1 MSRRRACCA
10 AGTSLATKAMRLK
23 RDAVRRFA
31 MTGSGLGALKQR
43 RRGAAGG
50 QNGTRGVR
58 LYDLSIHCR
67 GGGGRPR
74 PGRAPIMRLR
84 QHPSRHGLVVLV
96 AGQDR
101 PRRRSGD
108 DHKDP
113 RLACGSRARRGPADA
128 LLHHPGHTRA
138 ADRERRSG
146 LPRLDRRGN
155 TRGENVSRRAAIV
168 LTALAASIT
177 AVAPAH
183 AQSFPDHPIKVIVA
197 YPPGGPTD
205 TVARILT
212 QGIAGQLGQSI
223 IVENVAGAGGRIG
236 TRDVARA
243 APDGYTL
250 LLGGTNDNAIV
261 VNPSVPVHTLAELA
275 SYTKANP
282 GKLTSG
288 ATLGIAPHLLLEFIK
303 VRTGA
308 DMVFVPYKGA
318 APAIADVL
326 GNHIQVNA
334 SAKSVLLPL
343 IKDGKL
349 RALAVSSA
357 QRWPE
362 LPDVPTLRESGL
374 DGFPTAIWFVLMA
387 PAATPPDVITKL
399 NEAINL
405 HILSADCR
413 EAIRGIGLEPH
424 VLAPDVLA
432 KVIADET
439 QLWQGVA
446 RETGVHLE

>member
-1 MSRRRACCA
+1 VSKL
-10 AGTSLATKAMRLK
+10 AG
-23 RDAVRRFA
+23 
-31 MTGSGLGALKQR
+31 
-43 RRGAAGG
+43 
-50 QNGTRGVR
+50 
-58 LYDLSIHCR
+58 
-67 GGGGRPR
+67 
-74 PGRAPIMRLR
+74 
-84 QHPSRHGLVVLV
+84 
-96 AGQDR
+96 
-101 PRRRSGD
+101 
-108 DHKDP
+108 
-113 RLACGSRARRGPADA
+113 
-128 LLHHPGHTRA
+128 
-138 ADRERRSG
+138 
-146 LPRLDRRGN
+146 
-155 TRGENVSRRAAIV
+155 IV
-168 LTALAASIT
+168 LTVFAANIA
-177 AVAPAH
+177 AVAPVH
-183 AQSFPDHPIKVIVA
+183 AQTFPDHPIKVVVA

-205 TVARILT
+205 TVARLAT
-212 QGIAGQLGQSI
+212 QNIAEQLGQGMI
-223 IVENVAGAGGRIG
+223 IENVAGAGGRIG

-250 LLGGTNDNAIV
+250 LLGGTNDNAIAPVLYKSLDYDPAKDFVPVSAVATDSNAIV
-261 VNPSVPVHTLAELA
+261 VNPEVPVHTLAELA

-288 ATLGIAPHLLLEFIK
+288 ATLGIAPHLMLEFIR

-308 DMVFVPYKGA
+308 NMVFVPYKGA

-357 QRWPE
+357 ERWPE

-374 DGFPTAIWFVLMA
+374 DGFPTAVWFVLMA
-387 PAATPPDVITKL
+387 PAGTPAAVITKL
-399 NEAINL
+399 NEAVNL
-405 HILSADCR
+405 RILSKQTR
-413 EAIRGIGLEPH
+413 EAIRKIGLEPH
-424 VLAPDVLA
+424 VLAPEALA

>member
-1 MSRRRACCA
+1 
-10 AGTSLATKAMRLK
+10 MRTFL
-23 RDAVRRFA
+23 
-31 MTGSGLGALKQR
+31 
-43 RRGAAGG
+43 
-50 QNGTRGVR
+50 
-58 LYDLSIHCR
+58 
-67 GGGGRPR
+67 
-74 PGRAPIMRLR
+74 
-84 QHPSRHGLVVLV
+84 
-96 AGQDR
+96 
-101 PRRRSGD
+101 
-108 DHKDP
+108 
-113 RLACGSRARRGPADA
+113 
-128 LLHHPGHTRA
+128 
-138 ADRERRSG
+138 
-146 LPRLDRRGN
+146 
-155 TRGENVSRRAAIV
+155 AIV
-168 LTALAASIT
+168 SVAAALG
-177 AVAPAH
+177 AVAPLH
-183 AQSFPDHPIKVIVA
+183 AQTFPDHPIKVIVA

-205 TVARILT
+205 TVARLAT
-212 QGIAGQLGQSI
+212 QNIAEQLGQGMI
-223 IVENVAGAGGRIG
+223 IENVAGAGGRMG

-250 LLGGTNDNAIV
+250 LLGGTNDNAIAPVLYKSLDYDPAKDFVPVSAVATDSNAIV
-261 VNPSVPVHTLAELA
+261 VNPEVPVHTLAELA

-288 ATLGIAPHLLLEFIK
+288 ATQGIAPHLMLEFIR

-357 QRWPE
+357 ERWPE

-374 DGFPTAIWFVLMA
+374 DGFPTAVWFVLMA
-387 PAATPPDVITKL
+387 PAATPPAVITRL
-399 NEAINL
+399 NEAVNL
-405 HILSADCR
+405 HILSEPIR
-413 EAIRGIGLEPH
+413 EGIRKIGLEPH
-424 VLAPDVLA
+424 VLAQEVLA

>member
-1 MSRRRACCA
+1 MKTFLAIVSVASALCA
-10 AGTSLATKAMRLK
+10 A
-23 RDAVRRFA
+23 
-31 MTGSGLGALKQR
+31 
-43 RRGAAGG
+43 
-50 QNGTRGVR
+50 
-58 LYDLSIHCR
+58 
-67 GGGGRPR
+67 
-74 PGRAPIMRLR
+74 APL
-84 QHPSRHGLVVLV
+84 QAQTFP
-96 AGQDR
+96 DR
-101 PRRRSGD
+101 P
-108 DHKDP
+108 
-113 RLACGSRARRGPADA
+113 
-128 LLHHPGHTRA
+128 
-138 ADRERRSG
+138 
-146 LPRLDRRGN
+146 
-155 TRGENVSRRAAIV
+155 V
-168 LTALAASIT
+168 
-177 AVAPAH
+177 
-183 AQSFPDHPIKVIVA
+183 KVVVA

-205 TVARILT
+205 TVARLAT
-212 QGIAGQLGQSI
+212 QNIAEQLGQSM
-223 IVENVAGAGGRIG
+223 IVENIAGAGGRIG
-236 TRDVARA
+236 ARDVARA

-250 LLGGTNDNAIV
+250 LLGGSNDNTIAPVLYKSLDYDPVKDFVPVSAVATDSNAIV
-261 VNPSVPVHTLAELA
+261 VNPDVPVHTLAELV
-275 SYTKANP
+275 SFTKANP

-288 ATLGIAPHLLLEFIK
+288 ATLGIAPHLMLEFIR

-357 QRWPE
+357 ERWPE

-374 DGFPTAIWFVLMA
+374 DGFPTAVWFVLMA
-387 PAATPPDVITKL
+387 PAGAPPAVIARL
-399 NEAINL
+399 NEAVNL
-405 HILSADCR
+405 RILSKETR
-413 EAIRGIGLEPH
+413 EAIRKIGLEPH

>member
-1 MSRRRACCA
+1 
-10 AGTSLATKAMRLK
+10 
-23 RDAVRRFA
+23 
-31 MTGSGLGALKQR
+31 
-43 RRGAAGG
+43 
-50 QNGTRGVR
+50 
-58 LYDLSIHCR
+58 
-67 GGGGRPR
+67 
-74 PGRAPIMRLR
+74 
-84 QHPSRHGLVVLV
+84 
-96 AGQDR
+96 
-101 PRRRSGD
+101 
-108 DHKDP
+108 
-113 RLACGSRARRGPADA
+113 
-128 LLHHPGHTRA
+128 
-138 ADRERRSG
+138 
-146 LPRLDRRGN
+146 
-155 TRGENVSRRAAIV
+155 VSRRAAIV

-250 LLGGTNDNAIV
+250 LLGGTNDNAITPVLYKSLDYDPAKDFAPVSAVATDSNAIV

>member
-1 MSRRRACCA
+1 MKTFLAIVSVASALCA
-10 AGTSLATKAMRLK
+10 APPLHAQT
-23 RDAVRRFA
+23 F
-31 MTGSGLGALKQR
+31 
-43 RRGAAGG
+43 
-50 QNGTRGVR
+50 
-58 LYDLSIHCR
+58 
-67 GGGGRPR
+67 P
-74 PGRAPIMRLR
+74 
-84 QHPSRHGLVVLV
+84 
-96 AGQDR
+96 DR
-101 PRRRSGD
+101 P
-108 DHKDP
+108 
-113 RLACGSRARRGPADA
+113 
-128 LLHHPGHTRA
+128 
-138 ADRERRSG
+138 
-146 LPRLDRRGN
+146 
-155 TRGENVSRRAAIV
+155 V
-168 LTALAASIT
+168 
-177 AVAPAH
+177 
-183 AQSFPDHPIKVIVA
+183 KVIVA

-212 QGIAGQLGQSI
+212 QGMTEQLGQGM

-250 LLGGTNDNAIV
+250 LLGGTNDNAIAPVLYKSLDYDPAKDFAPVSAVATDSNAIV
-261 VNPSVPVHTLAELA
+261 VHPSVPVHTVAELA

-288 ATLGIAPHLLLEFIK
+288 ATQGIAPHLMLEFIR

-308 DMVFVPYKGA
+308 DMVYVPYKGA
-318 APAIADVL
+318 ALAIADVL

-343 IKDGKL
+343 IKDGRL

-357 QRWPE
+357 ERWPE

-374 DGFPTAIWFVLMA
+374 DGFPTAVWFVLMA
-387 PAATPPDVITKL
+387 PSGTPPAIVARL
-399 NEAINL
+399 NEAVNV
-405 HILSADCR
+405 HILSKPIR
-413 EAIRGIGLEPH
+413 EGIRNIGLEPH
-424 VLAPDVLA
+424 VLAQDVLA

>member
-1 MSRRRACCA
+1 MK
-10 AGTSLATKAMRLK
+10 TFL
-23 RDAVRRFA
+23 
-31 MTGSGLGALKQR
+31 
-43 RRGAAGG
+43 
-50 QNGTRGVR
+50 
-58 LYDLSIHCR
+58 
-67 GGGGRPR
+67 
-74 PGRAPIMRLR
+74 
-84 QHPSRHGLVVLV
+84 
-96 AGQDR
+96 
-101 PRRRSGD
+101 
-108 DHKDP
+108 
-113 RLACGSRARRGPADA
+113 
-128 LLHHPGHTRA
+128 
-138 ADRERRSG
+138 
-146 LPRLDRRGN
+146 
-155 TRGENVSRRAAIV
+155 AIV
-168 LTALAASIT
+168 CVATALCTAA
-177 AVAPAH
+177 PLH
-183 AQSFPDHPIKVIVA
+183 AQSFPDRPVKVVVA

-205 TVARILT
+205 TIARLAT
-212 QGIAGQLGQSI
+212 QGIVEQLGQNM
-223 IVENVAGAGGRIG
+223 IVENIAGAGGRIG
-236 TRDVARA
+236 ARDVARA

-250 LLGGTNDNAIV
+250 LLGGSNDNTIAPVLYKNLDYDPIKDFVPVSAVATDSNAIV
-261 VNPSVPVHTLAELA
+261 VNPEVPVHTLAELA

-288 ATLGIAPHLLLEFIK
+288 ATLGIAPHLMLEFIR

-357 QRWPE
+357 ERWPE

-374 DGFPTAIWFVLMA
+374 DGFPTAVWFVLMA
-387 PAATPPDVITKL
+387 PAGTPPAVITRL
-399 NEAINL
+399 NEAVNL
-405 HILSADCR
+405 HILSEPIR
-413 EAIRGIGLEPH
+413 EGIRKIGLEPH
-424 VLAPDVLA
+424 VLAQDVLA